1 MTFQHFIH
9 LIEGAMIEVIMGCGI
24 SAAFAFFL
32 WLVLRIWRA
41 VLDKAIENYR
51 FQQRFKQM
59 RECSPNVIKVRTGD
73 AVKVRQEENNERK

>member
-41 VLDKAIENYR
+41 VLDK
-51 FQQRFKQM
+51 
-59 RECSPNVIKVRTGD
+59 GD
-73 AVKVRQEENNERK
+73 

>member
-32 WLVLRIWRA
+32 WA

-59 RECSPNVIKVRTGD
+59 RECSPNVIKVRQGD
-73 AVKVRQEENNERK
+73 TVRVRQEENNERK